1 MKNKLKLAGV
11 LLGATLVTASAVA
24 SGDDPSHEKKEGM
37 EMMDGNKTAM
47 MEKAEEMKKHAD
59 KKVGA
64 GK

>member
-1 MKNKLKLAGV
+1 MKKKLKLAGV

-24 SGDDPSHEKKEGM
+24 SGDDPSQKKKDGM

-47 MEKAEEMKKHAD
+47 MKKSEEMKKHAD

>member
-1 MKNKLKLAGV
+1 MKKKLELAGI
-11 LLGATLVTASAVA
+11 LLGASLVTASAMA
-24 SGDDPSHEKKEGM
+24 SGDDPSQKKKEAM

-47 MEKAEEMKKHAD
+47 MEKSEEMKKHAD